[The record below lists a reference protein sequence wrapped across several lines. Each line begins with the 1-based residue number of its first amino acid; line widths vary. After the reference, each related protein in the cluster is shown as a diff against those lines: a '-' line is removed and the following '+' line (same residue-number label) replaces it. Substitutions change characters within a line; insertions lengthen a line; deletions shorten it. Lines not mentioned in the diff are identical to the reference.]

1 MIKYATIL
9 LAVVGTCIGLYT
21 VGTAYEI
28 EKPLELSRPPVVNP
42 FPRGIASI
50 GTVEPRDR
58 VIELGVPEAGLVSE
72 VLVQVGD
79 VVKAGQPLLRLDD
92 RSRRADLLRAQAAV
106 RVAQS
111 EIDRWKAIPRAEDI
125 PPLEAAVA
133 AARSRVADL
142 EDKQRL
148 IADALQRGAATQRDL
163 TSATLA
169 ADAAR
174 ADLQVAATNLSRLQ
188 SGGWNAD
195 LGVVQAQLAANQAEV
210 DALNTLIER
219 LTVRAPRDATVLRRN
234 VEPGSLAAQDANRP
248 ALILG
253 DLSQLSIRALV
264 DEEDVALVT
273 PRAKAQARTRGAV
286 QATIDLVLRRIEPY
300 ARPKT
305 TLIGTT
311 TERVDTRVVE
321 VVFDVVTPPSVMIV
335 PGQVVDV
342 FVESPPDA
350 AK

>member
-9 LAVVGTCIGLYT
+9 LAIVGTCIGLYT

-58 VIELGVPEAGLVSE
+58 VIELGVPEPGLVSE

-92 RSRRADLLRAQAAV
+92 RARRADLLRAHAAV
-106 RVAQS
+106 QVATS
-111 EIDRWKAIPRAEDI
+111 EVDRWKAIPRAEDL

-133 AARSRVADL
+133 AAQARVADL
-142 EDKQRL
+142 SDKQRL

-169 ADAAR
+169 TDAAK
-174 ADLQVAATNLSRLQ
+174 ADLQQAQTSLARLQ
-188 SGGWNAD
+188 AGGWKAD
-195 LGVVQAQLAANQAEV
+195 LGVVQAQLASNQAEV
-210 DALNTLIER
+210 DALTILIDR
-219 LTVRAPRDATVLRRN
+219 LTIRAPRDATVLRRN
-234 VEPGSLAAQDANRP
+234 VEPGTLAALDATRP
-248 ALILG
+248 VLVLG
-253 DLSQLSIRALV
+253 DLSQMSIRALV
-264 DEEDVALVT
+264 DEEDLALVT
-273 PRAKAQARTRGAV
+273 KGAKAQARTRGAV
-286 QATIDLVLRRIEPY
+286 QAPIDLALRRIEPY
-300 ARPKT
+300 ARAKT
-305 TLIGTT
+305 TLSGST

-321 VVFDVVTPPSVMIV
+321 VVFDIVTPPTVTIV

-342 FVESPPDA
+342 FVESP
-350 AK
+350 K